1 MESAMN
7 KQTVET
13 LAIRLDRLE
22 RENRR
27 LKRTGAVALVGIAAL
42 VLMGQTTPGEV
53 ANVLEAKQFV
63 LRDSRGDTR
72 AVLALGP
79 DGSVGLG
86 LSDKA
91 GTARAWLSLGPQG
104 SPSFALFDR
113 AARPR
118 ATLRLWPDGVPRL
131 ALNDKDGNVTW
142 SAP

>member
-1 MESAMN
+1 MN
-7 KQTVET
+7 GHMVDT
-13 LAIRLDRLE
+13 LVVRLERLE

-27 LKRTGAVALVGIAAL
+27 LRRAGAVALAGVAL
-42 VLMGQTTPGEV
+42 VLMGQTTSGEV
-53 ANVLEAKQFV
+53 AKVVEATQFV
-63 LRDSRGDTR
+63 LRDSKGDTR

-86 LSDKA
+86 LSDEA

-131 ALNDKDGNVTW
+131 ALNDKEGNVIW

>member
-1 MESAMN
+1 MN
-7 KQTVET
+7 EYTMET
-13 LAIRLDRLE
+13 LVIKLERLE
-22 RENRR
+22 RENRQ
-27 LKRTGAVALVGIAAL
+27 LKRAGAVALAGIVAL
-42 VLMGQTTPGEV
+42 VLMGQTTSGEV
-53 ANVLEAKQFV
+53 AKVVEAKEFV
-63 LRDSRGDTR
+63 LRDAKGDMR

-86 LSDKA
+86 LSDA
-91 GTARAWLSLGPQG
+91 TGTARAWLSLGPQG

-131 ALNDKDGNVTW
+131 ALNDQKGNVIW

>member
-1 MESAMN
+1 MNAQTME
-7 KQTVET
+7 
-13 LAIRLDRLE
+13 RLMVRLENLE

-27 LKRTGAVALVGIAAL
+27 VKRAGAVAFAGIIAL
-42 VLMGQTTPGEV
+42 LLMGQTKPVGVAEV
-53 ANVLEAKQFV
+53 VEARQFL
-63 LRDSRGDTR
+63 LRDSRGESR

-79 DGSVGLG
+79 DGTVGLG
-86 LSDKA
+86 LSDQA

-113 AARPR
+113 EARPR

-131 ALNDKDGNVTW
+131 ALNDKDGNVIW

>member
-1 MESAMN
+1 MN
-7 KQTVET
+7 EYTMET
-13 LAIRLDRLE
+13 LVIRVERLE
-22 RENRR
+22 RENRQW
-27 LKRTGAVALVGIAAL
+27 KRAGAVALAGIVAL
-42 VLMGQTTPGEV
+42 GLMGQTTSGAV
-53 ANVLEAKQFV
+53 AKVVEAKEFI
-63 LRDSRGDTR
+63 LRDSKGDTR

-86 LSDKA
+86 LSDET

-131 ALNDKDGNVTW
+131 ALNDQKGNVIW